1 MSLEY
6 IPTRLRATIKSH
18 NLLVLHGRIVQVTGT
33 VVRAIIP
40 KVKLGELCM
49 LRNGTEDPPIPAE
62 VIGFEQNIALLA
74 PIGDM
79 QGVSVHTQ
87 VTATG
92 EMLRVGVGEDLK
104 GCVLDGIGRIQS
116 MGNKTDVN
124 IEDYYPLYANPPD
137 PLTRQMVH
145 EPLSLGVR
153 SLDGL
158 ITCGVGQRIGIFA
171 GAGVGK
177 SSLLSMLVKHADADA
192 YVIALIGERGRE
204 VREFIEESLGPE
216 GMERTILV
224 VATSDRPPIER
235 LKAAYVAT
243 AVAEYFRDQG
253 KKVLLMMD
261 SLTRFARAQREIGL
275 AAGEAPA
282 RRGYPPSVFSELPKL
297 VERAGCG
304 AQGSITAF
312 YTVLIEGDDMS
323 DPVGDEVRSLL
334 DGHVILSRDLAS
346 SNHYPAIDPLGSLS
360 RLMQRIAA
368 PGHRQAAAHIRKL
381 LAKHKEIE
389 FLVRVGEYQ
398 RGSDPQAD
406 EALAKIEAIN
416 NFLKQPPD
424 EHSSFQETVGRL
436 MQIAGFTG

>member
-6 IPTRLRATIKSH
+6 IPTRMKAAIKSH
-18 NLLVLHGRIVQVTGT
+18 NMLVLHGRIVQVTGT
-33 VVRAIIP
+33 IVRAIIP

-49 LRNGTEDPPIPAE
+49 LRNGSDEPPVPAE

-116 MGNKTDVN
+116 MGGKSD
-124 IEDYYPLYANPPD
+124 IAIQEYYPLYASPPD

-145 EPLSLGVR
+145 EPLVLGIR
-153 SLDGL
+153 ALDGL

-177 SSLLSMLVKHADADA
+177 SSLLSMLVKHAEVDV

-204 VREFIEESLGPE
+204 VREFIEESLGPA

-243 AVAEYFRDQG
+243 AVAEFFRDQG

-346 SNHYPAIDPLGSLS
+346 SNHYPAIDSLGSLS

-368 PGHRQAAAHIRKL
+368 PGHRQAAAHVRKL

-398 RGSDPQAD
+398 RGADPQAD
-406 EALAKIEAIN
+406 EALDKINAIHQ
-416 NFLKQPPD
+416 FLKQDPD

>member
-1 MSLEY
+1 MSLKH
-6 IPTRLRATIKSH
+6 IPTSMQTALKSCQT
-18 NLLVLHGRIVQVTGT
+18 LQLHGRIVQVTGT

-40 KVKLGELCM
+40 KVKLGELCI
-49 LRNGTEDPPIPAE
+49 LESTGGSSSIPAE
-62 VIGFEQNIALLA
+62 VIGFEQDIALLA

-79 QGVSVHTQ
+79 QGVSIHTR

-104 GCVLDGIGRIQS
+104 GCVLDGVGRIQS
-116 MGNKTDVN
+116 KGNKQRIVIQDH
-124 IEDYYPLYANPPD
+124 YPLMNRAPD
-137 PLTRQMVH
+137 PLTREMVQQ
-145 EPLSLGVR
+145 PLSLGIR
-153 SLDGL
+153 ALDGL
-158 ITCGVGQRIGIFA
+158 VTCGVGQRIGIFA

-177 SSLLSMLVKHADADA
+177 SSLLSMLIAHADADV
-192 YVIALIGERGRE
+192 YVVALIGERGRE
-204 VREFIEESLGPE
+204 VREFMEESLGPE
-216 GMERTILV
+216 GMAKTVLI

-253 KKVLLMMD
+253 KKVLLLMD

-297 VERAGCG
+297 VERAGC
-304 AQGSITAF
+304 AVTGSITAF

-334 DGHVILSRDLAS
+334 DGHIVLSRDLAS
-346 SNHYPAIDPLGSLS
+346 GNHYPAIDILDSLS
-360 RLMQRIAA
+360 RLMNKLVSPMQREA
-368 PGHRQAAAHIRKL
+368 GAHIRKL
-381 LAKHKEIE
+381 LSKHKDIE

-398 RGSDPQAD
+398 RGADPEAD
-406 EALAKIEAIN
+406 EALDKIDLIRA
-416 NFLKQPPD
+416 FLKQRPD
-424 EHSSFQETVGRL
+424 EHTSYEETVVWL
-436 MQIAGFTG
+436 NNLAGVK